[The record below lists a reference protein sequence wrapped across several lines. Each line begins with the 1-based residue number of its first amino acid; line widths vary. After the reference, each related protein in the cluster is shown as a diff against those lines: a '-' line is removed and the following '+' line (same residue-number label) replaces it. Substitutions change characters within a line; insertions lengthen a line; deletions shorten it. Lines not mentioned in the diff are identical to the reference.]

1 VATQHGVEERLL
13 ISTNKKTG
21 DSLIISHQNLAKES
35 EQQTRLILVFGRQAF
50 ALAAFCERLGG
61 AFPSHNVVSASVRN
75 MLLPNAASQIDL
87 VVVTTTAAS
96 HPEDMEKLFEFLQ
109 DTKPQ
114 PPLAMF
120 GDIGFRTRDT
130 ISGHCNLKG
139 IFPDQTSDKVVV
151 AGLRFILDGGAY
163 FPDEIVSVPEKSSIE
178 MCAAISQSATI
189 ASSIDKHDALPET
202 LEFTSREQSVLDAL
216 SKGHTNK
223 AIARDLNI
231 AENTIKVH
239 VRGIL
244 RKLQVS
250 NRTEAV
256 VIAQRLHLTTDHAL
270 VNH

>member
-1 VATQHGVEERLL
+1 VATQHGVEEQLL

-75 MLLPNAASQIDL
+75 MPLPNAATHIDL
-87 VVVTTTAAS
+87 VIVTTTAAS
-96 HPEDMEKLFEFLQ
+96 HPEDLEMLFAFLRE
-109 DTKPQ
+109 TNPQ

-120 GDIGFRTRDT
+120 GDIGFRTRNA
-130 ISGHCNLKG
+130 IAGRCNFKG
-139 IFPDQTSDKVVV
+139 IFPDQTSVNVVV
-151 AGLRFILDGGAY
+151 AGLRFILEGGEY
-163 FPDEIVSVPEKSSIE
+163 FPDEIVSVPESSSIE
-178 MCAAISQSATI
+178 MSAAMSQSAII
-189 ASSIDKHDALPET
+189 ANPIDKHNAPPET
-202 LEFTSREQSVLDAL
+202 LEFTSREQAVLDAL
-216 SKGHTNK
+216 SKGHSNK

-256 VIAQRLHLTTDHAL
+256 VLARRLQLTSDHAL
-270 VNH
+270 FNH